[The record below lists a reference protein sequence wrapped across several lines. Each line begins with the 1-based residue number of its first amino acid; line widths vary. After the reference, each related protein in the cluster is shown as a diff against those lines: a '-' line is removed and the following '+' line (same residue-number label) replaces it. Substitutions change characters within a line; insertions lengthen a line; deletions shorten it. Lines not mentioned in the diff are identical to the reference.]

1 MKLCLSIYQTEKITS
16 YFFSFPSRQVRLNQT
31 LKWAMHPFC
40 INQRTIKLFQKL
52 YHSSCMRIITIKMK
66 CNNVREFYV
75 FPIHLTMKT
84 WVV

>member
-1 MKLCLSIYQTEKITS
+1 MIQI
-16 YFFSFPSRQVRLNQT
+16 
-31 LKWAMHPFC
+31 MHPFC

-84 WVV
+84 WVI